1 MGVFRADALRVLQA
15 ATDARRA
22 KKHREQVELKERAV
36 AEAKKRAAKLRQEEV
51 NRVVAQQLEHKAMLK
66 RKVGGTP
73 FGNVWKRGQAVTC
86 ADPFVWLLQDAA
98 QDARIMRRLEREQAA
113 KLREEQMADYELRLR
128 NMEYGQEV
136 LDQIADKAARKR
148 EVVNEKYEERKRLN
162 LERRIENELLEKMK
176 QDAIKRLA
184 KEQGVGIEWSRDILR
199 VEVESK
205 KVTK

>member
-1 MGVFRADALRVLQA
+1 METWAGR
-15 ATDARRA
+15 
-22 KKHREQVELKERAV
+22 H
-36 AEAKKRAAKLRQEEV
+36 
-51 NRVVAQQLEHKAMLK
+51 
-66 RKVGGTP
+66 TP
-73 FGNVWKRGQAVTC
+73 
-86 ADPFVWLLQDAA
+86 ADPVVWLLQDAA

>member
-1 MGVFRADALRVLQA
+1 
-15 ATDARRA
+15 
-22 KKHREQVELKERAV
+22 
-36 AEAKKRAAKLRQEEV
+36 
-51 NRVVAQQLEHKAMLK
+51 
-66 RKVGGTP
+66 
-73 FGNVWKRGQAVTC
+73 
-86 ADPFVWLLQDAA
+86 
-98 QDARIMRRLEREQAA
+98 
-113 KLREEQMADYELRLR
+113 MADYELRLR